1 MDGYPMGR
9 CRHRRHKPTEVPRGH
24 TGSLP
29 NVQVPLSEDRTKNIN
44 KESSLPNVQVPLS
57 EDRTKNIN
65 KESTLQQDNG
75 ERGAISRRLENTIET
90 FYGEEKYS

>member
-1 MDGYPMGR
+1 MGR

-44 KESSLPNVQVPLS
+44 KES
-57 EDRTKNIN
+57 
-65 KESTLQQDNG
+65 TLQQDNG
-75 ERGAISRRLENTIET
+75 EPSHVG
-90 FYGEEKYS
+90 